1 MSITDCMLGNRT
13 ASGRRVLR
21 FGASLEEISVL
32 IEKAQRLQ
40 QSGMQLKL
48 SGDHRGAVAVYRELL
63 GVVRE
68 LEQLGALSWP
78 YGLPTQV
85 VQRAIELEE
94 NDGVIPYELHPT
106 H

>member
-1 MSITDCMLGNRT
+1 
-13 ASGRRVLR
+13 
-21 FGASLEEISVL
+21 
-32 IEKAQRLQ
+32 
-40 QSGMQLKL
+40 MQLKL
-48 SGDHRGAVAVYRELL
+48 AGDHKGAVATYRDLL

-78 YGLPTQV
+78 SGLPTQV

-94 NDGVIPYELHPT
+94 NDGVVPYELQST